1 MELRRVALSCLNN
14 LCLGVPGQ
22 APLEDPYRSVCF
34 RVFLQTLQSPRPPDA
49 EELLYCTVV
58 QGAVKG
64 LQSSLCG
71 GEWRFGGQE
80 ELGTL
85 LAVLKRLMFQGCPGV
100 CVDWPSVL
108 YPAPLPQYETCST
121 PKPAEPPR
129 NPPTQT
135 SGNKKKKSRG
145 RGRKGG
151 EEDEEREAEP
161 RLQRGGRGGEAWSKT
176 SVLPPPG
183 VPSLYPLWKSSS
195 DSEFS
200 DPEGAAHSKLRLF
213 HGRVRQGVLL
223 CLLAVVKAVEKRTLY
238 GYWSS
243 FIPDA
248 PIGGPPP
255 LTLLTVV
262 LKDPSPKV
270 RACALQ
276 VVSALLDGS
285 RQFLGVAEDLAP
297 ARTSYTP
304 FSFSLATAVRE
315 LHRSL
320 SLALLAEASAHTLT
334 QIIKCLAHLVCNAPY
349 NRLRPG
355 LLSPLWRQIRPYLRH
370 RDVNVRV
377 SVLTLYGALVS
388 TQAPLS
394 EIQLLLTHT
403 SQETVL
409 SWRQRGGFSSPS
421 HKYHTPGEEEPGVPW
436 LLQLCVSL
444 VTQPR
449 DDQSDSEGPGG
460 GGATALEPSP
470 VRLEALQVLAHL
482 VRGYFPLC
490 QACLCDLGQVSAR
503 CLRETDPSIQLHG
516 AKLLEELGTGII
528 QQYRPDSSQSE
539 SCRIP
544 ISQVVQ
550 FWVDVLSG
558 PLNGAL
564 QSHQHPTLQT
574 SACDTLSSILPQ
586 AFTQLPVHTLY
597 PAPGLHTATCTYPL
611 SCPRPSHSYLYIPSI
626 LPQAFTQLPVHTLYP
641 APGLHTATCTYP
653 LSCPRPSHS
662 YLYIPSPLSCP
673 RPSHSYLYI
682 PSPLSCP
689 RPSHSYLYIPS
700 ILPQAFT
707 QLPVH
712 TLYPAP
718 GLHTATCTYPLSCPR
733 PSHSY
738 LYIPSPLSC
747 PRPSHSYLYIPS
759 PLSCPRPSHSYLYIP
774 SPLSCPRPSHSYLYI
789 PSILPQAFTQLPVH
803 TLYPA
808 PGLHT
813 ATCTYPLSCPRPS
826 HSYLYIPSILPQAF
840 TQLPVHT
847 LSSILPQAFTQLPV
861 HTLSSIL
868 PQAFTQLPVHTLYP
882 APGLHTATC
891 TYPLS
896 CPRPSHSYLYIP
908 SILPQAFTQLPV
920 HTLSSILP
928 QAFTQ
933 LPVHTLS
940 SILPQA
946 FTQLPVHTL
955 SSILPQAFT
964 QLPVHTLY
972 PAPGLH
978 TATCTY
984 PLSCPRPSHSY
995 LYIPS
1000 ILPQAF
1006 TQLPVHTLYPAPG
1019 LHTATCTYPLSCPR
1033 PSHSYLYIPSILPQ
1047 AFTQLPVHTLS
1058 SILPQAFTQLPVH
1071 TLYPAPGLHTATCTY
1086 PLSCPRPSHSYL
1098 YIPSILPQAFT
1109 QLPVHTLYPAP
1120 GLHTATC
1127 TYPLSCPRPSH
1138 SYLYI
1143 PSILPQA
1150 FTQLPVHTLSSILP
1164 QAFTQLPVQSQVL
1177 CVTVLL
1183 GLTYSDN
1190 SLVKAAAVRALG
1202 VYILFPCLRE
1212 DVMFVAD
1219 TANAILTALDD
1230 RSPNVRSKAAWSLG
1244 NLTDTLI
1251 VNMGCVG
1258 EVFQE
1263 ELSDMLVLQMLQS
1276 ATKAAFDKDRVRTTT
1291 EYSDSIQTVFRQ
1303 YSDSI
1308 QTVFRQYSDKD
1319 RMRTTTDYSDSIQ
1332 TVFRQ
1337 YSDKDRMRTTTEYSD
1352 SIQTVFRQ
1360 YSDSIQTRTG

>member
-1 MELRRVALSCLNN
+1 MAARATLTPGSSPPMSSSPAGLTVTLSPDAVPFSPLSPGHREEMGSVSARFSHSASRLVSLRAGDSSSLKTQVNLLFDQLISENYSPNHNIRPEEVCALLIHVTRLVPLSQEHLVVKLCQLTHHLLNQLQVIVDEQTLNVCVCYVVRALSVCSLWTHSEVLQALSTLIYGNGPRCYQHLSELLGDGGVVRLYSDPSQPDMELRRGALTCMAN

-22 APLEDPYRSVCF
+22 ASLDDPYRRVCF
-34 RVFLQTLQSPRPPDA
+34 RVFLQTLQSPKPPDA
-49 EELLYCTVV
+49 EELLYCTVI

-71 GEWRFGGQE
+71 GKWRFGGQE
-80 ELGTL
+80 ELGAL
-85 LAVLKRLMFQGCPGV
+85 LAVLKRFMFHGCPGV
-100 CVDWPSVL
+100 CVEWPAVL

-121 PKPAEPPR
+121 PKPPEPPR

-161 RLQRGGRGGEAWSKT
+161 RLQRGGRGEAWSKT
-176 SVLPPPG
+176 SGLPSPV
-183 VPSLYPLWKSSS
+183 VPSLYPLWKRSSS

-297 ARTSYTP
+297 ARTSYIP

-334 QIIKCLAHLVCNAPY
+334 QIVKCLAHLVCNAPY

-403 SQETVL
+403 SQETVQ
-409 SWRQRGGFSSPS
+409 SWRQKEEGFSSPHTPPS
-421 HKYHTPGEEEPGVPW
+421 HKYHSPRGSRTPGEEEPGVPW

-460 GGATALEPSP
+460 GGAAALEPSP

-490 QACLCDLGQVSAR
+490 QVCLCELGQVSAR

-528 QQYRPDSSQSE
+528 QQYRPESSQSE
-539 SCRIP
+539 SCRVP

-586 AFTQLPVHTLY
+586 AFTQLPEK
-597 PAPGLHTATCTYPL
+597 
-611 SCPRPSHSYLYIPSI
+611 
-626 LPQAFTQLPVHTLYP
+626 
-641 APGLHTATCTYP
+641 
-653 LSCPRPSHS
+653 
-662 YLYIPSPLSCP
+662 
-673 RPSHSYLYI
+673 
-682 PSPLSCP
+682 
-689 RPSHSYLYIPS
+689 
-700 ILPQAFT
+700 
-707 QLPVH
+707 
-712 TLYPAP
+712 
-718 GLHTATCTYPLSCPR
+718 
-733 PSHSY
+733 
-738 LYIPSPLSC
+738 
-747 PRPSHSYLYIPS
+747 
-759 PLSCPRPSHSYLYIP
+759 
-774 SPLSCPRPSHSYLYI
+774 
-789 PSILPQAFTQLPVH
+789 
-803 TLYPA
+803 
-808 PGLHT
+808 
-813 ATCTYPLSCPRPS
+813 
-826 HSYLYIPSILPQAF
+826 
-840 TQLPVHT
+840 
-847 LSSILPQAFTQLPV
+847 
-861 HTLSSIL
+861 
-868 PQAFTQLPVHTLYP
+868 
-882 APGLHTATC
+882 
-891 TYPLS
+891 
-896 CPRPSHSYLYIP
+896 
-908 SILPQAFTQLPV
+908 
-920 HTLSSILP
+920 
-928 QAFTQ
+928 
-933 LPVHTLS
+933 
-940 SILPQA
+940 
-946 FTQLPVHTL
+946 
-955 SSILPQAFT
+955 
-964 QLPVHTLY
+964 
-972 PAPGLH
+972 
-978 TATCTY
+978 
-984 PLSCPRPSHSY
+984 
-995 LYIPS
+995 
-1000 ILPQAF
+1000 
-1006 TQLPVHTLYPAPG
+1006 
-1019 LHTATCTYPLSCPR
+1019 
-1033 PSHSYLYIPSILPQ
+1033 
-1047 AFTQLPVHTLS
+1047 
-1058 SILPQAFTQLPVH
+1058 
-1071 TLYPAPGLHTATCTY
+1071 
-1086 PLSCPRPSHSYL
+1086 
-1098 YIPSILPQAFT
+1098 
-1109 QLPVHTLYPAP
+1109 
-1120 GLHTATC
+1120 
-1127 TYPLSCPRPSH
+1127 
-1138 SYLYI
+1138 
-1143 PSILPQA
+1143 
-1150 FTQLPVHTLSSILP
+1150 
-1164 QAFTQLPVQSQVL
+1164 SQVL

-1251 VNMGCVG
+1251 VNMECVG

-1276 ATKAAFDKDRVRTTT
+1276 ATKAAFDKDRVKSNAVRALGNLLHFLSASQLTRPGFQRPLEEAVSALVTTVQSEATMKVRWNACYALGNAFKNPALPLDSASWSGDAFSALCCVVTSCQNFKVRIKSAAALSVPTSRRCYGDAERFGRVWRSLAAALEHSEETQDFLEYRYCSSLRHTLTHTLTHLLRLSQSQDMPALGMSLVMEEGRGFKEHLVKYLRGEGGTDGGRGGGGGTEGGSGETEGERERKGEERVRTLGETL
-1291 EYSDSIQTVFRQ
+1291 ERLRSLCVDGEEEGDEEEKSALVVVVAFLEDVLRSCEELKVSPSD
-1303 YSDSI
+1303 
-1308 QTVFRQYSDKD
+1308 
-1319 RMRTTTDYSDSIQ
+1319 
-1332 TVFRQ
+1332 
-1337 YSDKDRMRTTTEYSD
+1337 
-1352 SIQTVFRQ
+1352 
-1360 YSDSIQTRTG
+1360 